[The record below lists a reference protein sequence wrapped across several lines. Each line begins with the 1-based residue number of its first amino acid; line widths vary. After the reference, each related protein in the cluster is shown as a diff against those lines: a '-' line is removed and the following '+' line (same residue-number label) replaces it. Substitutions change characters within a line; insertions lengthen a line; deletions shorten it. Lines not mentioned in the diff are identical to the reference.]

1 MGCRLPWDRWSAHDR
16 NVCESERQFQHF
28 EQIYKDLINAESF
41 DIFRMT
47 GCKMPCSYNE
57 YRFTTTNA
65 EVMPK
70 LFSNSTSGWVA
81 FWSASSRTWT
91 EEEILLY
98 PFTSLI
104 AEFGGSLGLFLGFS
118 FMAIW
123 HEVKEWYCWSLQS
136 RL

>member
-1 MGCRLPWDRWSAHDR
+1 MAAGFLETNGVHKIAMFVNMNASFIIL
-16 NVCESERQFQHF
+16 SSF
-28 EQIYKDLINAESF
+28 YKDLVNAESF

-70 LFSNSTSGWVA
+70 LYSNSTSGWVA
-81 FWSASSRTWT
+81 FWSASTRTWT

-104 AEFGGSLGLFLGFS
+104 AEFGGALGLFLGFS

-123 HEVKEWYCWSLQS
+123 HEVREWYC
-136 RL
+136 R